1 MKYLKVVLDTN
12 GLLVSISRNS
22 QFRLIFDKFLDGRFD
37 LLVSTEILNEYVE
50 KLQEK
55 ANPFV
60 ANNISEVIINAQ
72 NVVFVSVYFNW
83 NLIIQD
89 PEDNKFVD
97 CAVAGD
103 ATFIVSNDRHFNI
116 LRNINFPKIKVIK
129 IEEFLEILQ
138 NQ

>member
-1 MKYLKVVLDTN
+1 VQKTKVVLDTN
-12 GLLVSISRNS
+12 ALLVSISRNS
-22 QFRLIFDKFLDGRFD
+22 DFRLIFDRFLDGAFD
-37 LLVSTEILNEYVE
+37 LLVSTEILNEYIE

-83 NLIIQD
+83 RIITND
-89 PEDNKFVD
+89 PDDNKFID

-116 LRNINFPKIKVIK
+116 LKAIEFPKIKVVK
-129 IEEFLEILQ
+129 IEEFLAFLQ

>member
-1 MKYLKVVLDTN
+1 MKYLKIVLDTN
-12 GLLVSISRNS
+12 ALLVSISRNS
-22 QFRLIFDKFLDGRFD
+22 QFRLIFDMFLDGRFE

-72 NVVFVSVYFNW
+72 NVAFVSVYFNW
-83 NLIIQD
+83 NMIKDD

-103 ATFIVSNDRHFNI
+103 ATFIVSNDRHSIF
-116 LRNINFPKIKVIK
+116 
-129 IEEFLEILQ
+129 
-138 NQ
+138 